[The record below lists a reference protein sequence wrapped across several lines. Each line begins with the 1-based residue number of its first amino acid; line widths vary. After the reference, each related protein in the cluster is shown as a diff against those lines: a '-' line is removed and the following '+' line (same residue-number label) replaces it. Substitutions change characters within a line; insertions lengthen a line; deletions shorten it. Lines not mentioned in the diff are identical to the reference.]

1 VTKPEPLLCAFCLY
15 DPRGV
20 EAQPAVTMIGG
31 MAVCDDHLGYAH
43 SDSLNVAISLMKSE
57 AP

>member
-1 VTKPEPLLCAFCLY
+1 
-15 DPRGV
+15 
-20 EAQPAVTMIGG
+20 MIGG